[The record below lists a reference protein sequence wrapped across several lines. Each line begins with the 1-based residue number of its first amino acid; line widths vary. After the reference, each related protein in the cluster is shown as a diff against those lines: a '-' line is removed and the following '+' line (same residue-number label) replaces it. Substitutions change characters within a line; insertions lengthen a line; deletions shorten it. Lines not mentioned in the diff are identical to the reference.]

1 MTDLVRLGES
11 DPFLRSTMYENLAR
25 KLASNLRSANAEVR
39 ALSG

>member
-1 MTDLVRLGES
+1 MTDLARLGES
-11 DPFLRSTMYENLAR
+11 DPRLRSIMYKNLVR